1 MDTLLEYIS
10 FCLFFTILVSF
21 RFTSPKQFGEM
32 NPLKKKVLDNKFVI
46 NVMFYL
52 TKQKQ

>member
-1 MDTLLEYIS
+1 
-10 FCLFFTILVSF
+10 
-21 RFTSPKQFGEM
+21 M